1 VTLTQ
6 SLVVSG
12 SQVTS
17 PKPQFSKD
25 IRCTKRCPYN
35 EVSADATIGAL
46 LLTIFPMKEF
56 AP

>member
-1 VTLTQ
+1 
-6 SLVVSG
+6 
-12 SQVTS
+12 VTS